1 MAKNIVSREKDYSQ
15 WYLDVIKAAGLADY
29 SPVRGCMVI
38 KPNGYTIWEAIRT
51 NLDQRFKDTGHENA
65 YFPIFIPESFMKK
78 EAEHV
83 EGFAPEVAVVTHGGG
98 KKLEE
103 PLFIRPTS
111 ETMIGAMYAK
121 WIQSYRDLPV
131 LINQWANVVRWEMRT
146 RLFLRTSEFL
156 WQEGHTAHETQ
167 KEAEEETR
175 RMLEVYRTFVQ
186 DELAIPVMAGEK
198 TESERFAGAIS
209 TYTIEGMMQDGKALQ
224 MGTSHFLGQNF
235 ARAFDIRFEG
245 RNQQLQYAWTTSWGV
260 STRLIGSAIMV
271 HSDDNGLVLP
281 PHVTP
286 VAMVIIP
293 IFKTEE
299 QKTMVL
305 NFAMKMLKGLV
316 GEKEVEKSHARIGQ
330 EGKFLTF
337 FDYHGLKKVII
348 DKRDMRPGEKHYFW
362 EQQGVPLRLEIGPR
376 DVKSGSVVVKTR
388 LGERLQMPA
397 AEFTPQKAGELLDG
411 IQKALFERA
420 KTFRNQHTYTAGSY
434 NELKDLLKN
443 RPGFVRVNFVPNP
456 DIEARLKQET
466 KATVRLI
473 LPDEQAE
480 SGKDIFT
487 GKPTDTQVIV
497 AQSY

>member
-38 KPNGYTIWEAIRT
+38 KPGGYAIWEAIRT
-51 NLDQRFKDTGHENA
+51 DLDRRFKDTGHENA
-65 YFPIFIPESFMKK
+65 YFPLFIPESFMKK

-167 KEAEEETR
+167 KEAQEETR
-175 RMLEVYRTFVQ
+175 RMLSVYQSFVQ
-186 DELAIPVMAGEK
+186 DELAIPVLAGEK
-198 TESERFAGAIS
+198 TETERFAGAVS

-235 ARAFDIRFEG
+235 AKAFEIRFEG
-245 RNQQLQYAWTTSWGV
+245 RDQKLQFAWTTSWGV
-260 STRLIGSAIMV
+260 STRLIGAAIMV

-281 PHVTP
+281 PR
-286 VAMVIIP
+286 VAPTSIVIIP
-293 IFKTEE
+293 IFRTEE
-299 QKTMVL
+299 QKAVVHEFVMKVL
-305 NFAMKMLKGLV
+305 GDLV
-316 GEKEVEKSHARIGQ
+316 GAEEAEKSHSRIGAQ
-330 EGKFLTF
+330 GKFLTF
-337 FDYHGLKKVII
+337 MDYHGRKKVII
-348 DKRDMRPGEKHYFW
+348 DERDMRPGEKHYFW
-362 EQQGVPLRLEIGPR
+362 EQQGVPLRVEIGPR
-376 DVKSGSVVVKTR
+376 DVESGSLVVKTR
-388 LGERLQMPA
+388 MGEKVMMPA
-397 AEFTPQKAGELLDG
+397 AEFTPQKATGMLDA
-411 IQKALFERA
+411 IQTALFERA
-420 KTFRNQHTYTAGSY
+420 KAFREEHTYTAESY
-434 NELKDLLKN
+434 NELRKLLKKKQ
-443 RPGFVRVNFVPNP
+443 GFVRVNFVPTP

-473 LPDEQAE
+473 LPPELAKP
-480 SGKDIFT
+480 GRDIFT
-487 GKPTDTQVIV
+487 GEDTDTQVIV
-497 AQSY
+497 ALSY

>member
-1 MAKNIVSREKDYSQ
+1 MAKNIVSREKNYSQ
-15 WYLDVIKAAGLADY
+15 WYLDVIRAAGLADY

-38 KPNGYTIWEAIRT
+38 KPNGYAIWEAIRT
-51 NLDQRFKDTGHENA
+51 YLDNRFKDTGHENA

-121 WIQSYRDLPV
+121 WIHSYRDLPV

-156 WQEGHTAHETQ
+156 WQEGHTAHET
-167 KEAEEETR
+167 KEEAEEETH

-186 DELAIPVMAGEK
+186 DELAIPVMVGEK
-198 TESERFAGAIS
+198 TETERFAGAVS

-235 ARAFDIRFEG
+235 SRAFEIRFEG
-245 RNQQLQYAWTTSWGV
+245 RGQQLQYAWTTSWGV
-260 STRLIGSAIMV
+260 STRLIGSVIMV

-281 PHVTP
+281 PR
-286 VAMVIIP
+286 VAPTSIVIIP
-293 IFKTEE
+293 IFRTGE
-299 QKTMVL
+299 QQSLV
-305 NFAMKMLKGLV
+305 NEFAMKVLKDLV
-316 GEKEVEKSHARIGQ
+316 GEQEIKNSRARIGA
-330 EGKFLTF
+330 EGKFLSF
-337 FDYHGLKKVII
+337 FDYHGRKKIII
-348 DKRDMRPGEKHYFW
+348 DNRDMRPGEKHYFW

-376 DVKSGSVVVKTR
+376 DVQSGSVVVKTR
-388 LGERLQMPA
+388 LGDKIQMPA
-397 AEFTPQKAGELLDG
+397 SEFTPQKAGELLDH

-420 KTFRNQHTYTAGSY
+420 KAFRRQHTYTAGSY
-434 NELKDLLKN
+434 DELKKVLKDK
-443 RPGFVRVNFVPNP
+443 PGFVRVNFVLNP
-456 DIEARLKQET
+456 GTEARLKQET

-473 LPDEQAE
+473 LPPEEAE
-480 SGKDIFT
+480 PGKGIFT
-487 GKPTDTQVIV
+487 GEQTDTQVIV
-497 AQSY
+497 ALSY